1 MINVTIWNEYRHEK
15 TNPDVQ
21 ALYPEGIH
29 NYLKEVLAS
38 HSDLSIR
45 TATLDEPE
53 HGLTQ
58 EVLEWT
64 DVLVWWGHKAHS
76 EVTDEIVDCLQQ
88 KILQGIGL
96 IALHSAHY
104 SKIFKRMMGTECSL
118 LWRCQ
123 DEKERLWT
131 IAPNHAIAQGI
142 GPYIDLAHEEM
153 YGEYFD
159 VPEPDETVF
168 LGWFQGGNVFRS
180 GICYR
185 RGHGKIFYFQ
195 PGHETCPTYHNSDIQ
210 KIISNA
216 IRWAA
221 PLKKF
226 PPLDSTMTEPLEN
239 IS

>member
-29 NYLKEVLAS
+29 NYLKEVLGQ
-38 HSDLSIR
+38 HSDFSIK

-58 EVLEWT
+58 AVLEWT
-64 DVLVWWGHKAHS
+64 DVLLWWGHKAHS
-76 EVTDEIVDCLQQ
+76 EVSDELVHRLQQ
-88 KILQGIGL
+88 KILQGMGFIP
-96 IALHSAHY
+96 LHSAHY

-131 IAPNHAIAQGI
+131 IAPNHPIAQGI
-142 GPYIDLAHEEM
+142 GPYIDLAQEEM

-185 RGHGKIFYFQ
+185 RGYGKIFYFQ
-195 PGHETCPTYHNSDIQ
+195 PGHETCPSYHNTDVQ

-221 PLKKF
+221 PIKKF
-226 PPLDSTMTEPLEN
+226 PALECTMTDSLED